1 MKPKISSRYLLAR
14 FAFTLVTLLT
24 IITLVFGLVRLA
36 PGGPFDG
43 ERRLPPD
50 IEANLRA
57 AYHLDE
63 PIYQQYARYM
73 GGLLQGDLGP
83 SFRQK
88 DFDVNE
94 LISAGL
100 PISAGLGFAALL
112 TALLVGVGIGIAAG
126 FHQGTF
132 ADRLIMAANNLN
144 IALPTIVV
152 APLMVLVFSVLLRW
166 FPAGGSDS
174 IWHFILPTIALAL
187 PYSAAI
193 ARLTRA
199 GIIATKLEPHVKT
212 AMAKGL
218 THSRLISRHILPM
231 ALLPVVSFLGPAAAT
246 LLTGS
251 VVVEQV
257 FDLPG
262 IGRYFVQGALNRD
275 YTLVM
280 GVVVVYSAAIVTFN
294 FIVDLAY
301 AGLDPRIRLSH

>member
-1 MKPKISSRYLLAR
+1 M
-14 FAFTLVTLLT
+14 LVTLLT
-24 IITLVFGLVRLA
+24 VITLVFGLVRLA

-43 ERRLPPD
+43 ERQMPPD

-73 GGLLQGDLGP
+73 SGLLQGDLGP

-94 LISAGL
+94 LIAAGL
-100 PISAGLGFAALL
+100 PISAGLGVAALF
-112 TALLVGVGIGIAAG
+112 TALILGIGIGIAAG
-126 FHQGTF
+126 FNQRTF
-132 ADRLIMAANNLN
+132 ADRLIMAVNNLN

-174 IWHFILPTIALAL
+174 IWHFVLPTIALAL

-199 GIIATKLEPHVKT
+199 GIIETKLEPHVKT

-218 THSRLISRHILPM
+218 SQSRLVYRHILPM
-231 ALLPVVSFLGPAAAT
+231 ALLPVISFLGPAAAT

-294 FIVDLAY
+294 FFVDLAY
-301 AGLDPRIRLSH
+301 AWLDPRIRLRQ